1 MTTLDLTTAVPP
13 VSPLYKPVIYTI
25 KSGDT
30 LGQIIANFYH
40 ANYGSDRYIAA
51 KALVLYYNKH
61 ITNPDAL
68 LPGQLL
74 RLMPMTPDSVG
85 MCLASDNQSS
95 QSETHLMMSP
105 LKRENLDQYKLYMPT
120 DPKEREAFWAM
131 AWLDDNYN
139 WLSGGLGAGLTSL
152 GVLTHEQNT
161 TLIKTVETLYK
172 QYQMGLISKG
182 QYDYG
187 RRKALSLLSQRL
199 GPLEKLLL
207 KGQTAQQAIQ
217 IARSGAVPAT
227 EKIAKNLSWLSKLSK
242 LSSAS
247 GVVLTGASLGM
258 GCYGIA
264 HTQNRQKKN
273 EILVGTMS
281 STIAGSILG
290 YALGVLLISTPVGWV
305 TALALGAGSALASYG
320 AGEGA
325 VKLYDMSGAKVDFAS
340 MSGVDQICK

>member
-68 LPGQLL
+68 LSGQLL
-74 RLMPMTPDSVG
+74 RLMPMTPNSVG

-105 LKRENLDQYKLYMPT
+105 LKREHLDQYKLYMPT
-120 DPKEREAFWAM
+120 NPKEREAFWAM
-131 AWLDDNYN
+131 AWLDDNYSL
-139 WLSGGLGAGLTSL
+139 LSGSAGAGLTTL

-187 RRKALSLLSQRL
+187 RRKALSLFSQRL

-227 EKIAKNLSWLSKLSK
+227 EKIAKNLSRLNKLSK
-242 LSSAS
+242 LAS
-247 GVVLTGASLGM
+247 VGGVVLTGASLGM
-258 GCYGIA
+258 GCYDIA
-264 HTQNRQKKN
+264 HTQSRQKKN
-273 EILVGTMS
+273 EILVE
-281 STIAGSILG
+281 ILAGSGAGVILG
-290 YALGVLLISTPVGWV
+290 YAVSALLISTPLGWF
-305 TALALGAGSALASYG
+305 TALAIGVGSALASYG
-320 AGEGA
+320 AGKGA
-325 VKLYDMSGAKVDFAS
+325 VSGQERECFLTNLVRPN
-340 MSGVDQICK
+340 Q